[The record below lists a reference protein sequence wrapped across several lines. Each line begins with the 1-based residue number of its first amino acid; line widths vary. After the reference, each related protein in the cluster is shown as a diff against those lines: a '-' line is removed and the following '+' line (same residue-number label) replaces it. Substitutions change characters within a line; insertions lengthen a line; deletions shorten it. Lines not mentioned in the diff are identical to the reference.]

1 MAERGV
7 RVDIDLHEV
16 EKLSMLHATDV
27 ELAGWFDVSV
37 RTIERRKEE
46 PEFAEAIERGRA
58 KGKLNLR
65 RNQMR
70 MAETNPAMAIWLGKN
85 LLQQAERVVAE
96 ARVIRSLADITTEE
110 MNALLV
116 DAERQKTAMRE
127 EVKAAGMILPA
138 ESEPVTPAVPAAVAR
153 APE

>member
-1 MAERGV
+1 MAERGA
-7 RVDIDLHEV
+7 RVDIDLREV

-37 RTIERRKEE
+37 RMIERRKQE

-65 RNQMR
+65 RVQMR

-85 LLQQAERVVAE
+85 LLGQAERVVAE
-96 ARVIRSLADITTEE
+96 TRVIRCLADITTEE
-110 MNALLV
+110 MNALL
-116 DAERQKTAMRE
+116 
-127 EVKAAGMILPA
+127 
-138 ESEPVTPAVPAAVAR
+138 
-153 APE
+153 